1 MTQELRNPNDFGL
14 FAAFSKELRR
24 PPSSDVTFLPLSSL
38 SSDNPTL
45 PSEDGLAVPL
55 PPVVFQQPM
64 RRDILH
70 RCVVYYLSLLRQ
82 GSGSTKTRAEVAKSG
97 RKLYRQKGTGKARV
111 GDAGSGTRRGGGTI
125 HGPHPRDFAQSLPR
139 KVQQLGLHV
148 ALSSKLNSG
157 LLRVVQD
164 FRDTNWINTRDA
176 RIALSD
182 RSAASLKL
190 GDSADKGMLEEE
202 EEADASAV
210 APPPAPAPS
219 ALTPSSLTKFGPS
232 SDLSILFVYG
242 PDISRDPRAITELD
256 ERMYRK
262 VRNIPGIDVLD
273 VEDLAAYEVLRR
285 KWTVLDASA
294 IEFLAERAGQAD
306 VLEAAADL
314 TDDARG
320 QMTTG
325 VEEVA
330 S

>member
-1 MTQELRNPNDFGL
+1 MKGFP
-14 FAAFSKELRR
+14 AFSKELRR

-38 SSDNPTL
+38 ASENPTL
-45 PSEDGLAVPL
+45 PSADGLAVPL
-55 PPVVFQQPM
+55 PPIVFQQPL

-82 GSGSTKTRAEVAKSG
+82 GSASTKTRAEVAKSG

-164 FRDTNWINTRDA
+164 FRETNWLNTRDA

-182 RSAASLKL
+182 RSAASLKF
-190 GDSADKGMLEEE
+190 GDSADKGMLEE
-202 EEADASAV
+202 ADASPV
-210 APPPAPAPS
+210 APPPVTSP
-219 ALTPSSLTKFGPS
+219 TSLTKFGPS

-242 PDISRDPRAITELD
+242 PSISRDPQAITELD

-294 IEFLAERAGQAD
+294 VEFLAERAGQAD
-306 VLEAAADL
+306 VLEADL
-314 TDDARG
+314 TEGDAPA
-320 QMTTG
+320 QMI